1 MFLRSSG
8 IDLGGS
14 KIEIIALP
22 AKSNYASARPPARR
36 LRRSRPRHDM
46 SPERLRAFLR
56 QEPVLAYNRR
66 L

>member
-1 MFLRSSG
+1 MFLRSFG

-22 AKSNYASARPPARR
+22 AKSNYASAAPCKAITPQQ
-36 LRRSRPRHDM
+36 PRHDM